1 MSVNALS
8 GGHHCRG
15 EWKVPGS
22 MNSCN
27 IITLDYR
34 GSGEPVC
41 GAWLAH
47 HHPRRTGWT
56 PLRRNSG
63 RLSCLS
69 ARPPDLAVL
78 AGARPQVLVVLPS
91 SVPHLTVKRAARRRA
106 PVQIMWSL
114 WRSESFVSV
123 SLYEVA
129 ELPRSLTLLTLTWTA
144 RVTWRQYYLQTGQP
158 RRVRRRLRQND
169 NLRSGSKSAHLRAAQ
184 REARALQTHL
194 LKTSNSLFSFKI
206 EEAKVSRPPMR
217 SACA

>member
-34 GSGEPVC
+34 VSGEPVC

-63 RLSCLS
+63 KLSCLS

-106 PVQIMWSL
+106 PVQKMWSL

-129 ELPRSLTLLTLTWTA
+129 ELPQSDLSITQQEVIYAILYVRIRYYSSMSSSIYVSTRFASTPYDLATHRDRQAQSRTRTA
-144 RVTWRQYYLQTGQP
+144 RVA
-158 RRVRRRLRQND
+158 
-169 NLRSGSKSAHLRAAQ
+169 LRSA
-184 REARALQTHL
+184 
-194 LKTSNSLFSFKI
+194 
-206 EEAKVSRPPMR
+206 
-217 SACA
+217 

>member
-1 MSVNALS
+1 
-8 GGHHCRG
+8 
-15 EWKVPGS
+15 

-106 PVQIMWSL
+106 PVQKMWSF

-129 ELPRSLTLLTLTWTA
+129 ELPCKRRQIKFDDVGAVRRIKTAVLCYDDEEIWGRTDGHTIEISGGYMSYPQLVGTLLHESLHDWC
-144 RVTWRQYYLQTGQP
+144 
-158 RRVRRRLRQND
+158 RVRGRVM
-169 NLRSGSKSAHLRAAQ
+169 S
-184 REARALQTHL
+184 
-194 LKTSNSLFSFKI
+194 
-206 EEAKVSRPPMR
+206 
-217 SACA
+217 CAGEHFCMHKCGDPNE

>member
-27 IITLDYR
+27 TITLDYR

-106 PVQIMWSL
+106 PVQKMWSF

-129 ELPRSLTLLTLTWTA
+129 ELPKSRDALGYRNMLTRGAT
-144 RVTWRQYYLQTGQP
+144 RM
-158 RRVRRRLRQND
+158 
-169 NLRSGSKSAHLRAAQ
+169 AANGLIQ
-184 REARALQTHL
+184 REQH
-194 LKTSNSLFSFKI
+194 NSCYS
-206 EEAKVSRPPMR
+206 
-217 SACA
+217 SAS